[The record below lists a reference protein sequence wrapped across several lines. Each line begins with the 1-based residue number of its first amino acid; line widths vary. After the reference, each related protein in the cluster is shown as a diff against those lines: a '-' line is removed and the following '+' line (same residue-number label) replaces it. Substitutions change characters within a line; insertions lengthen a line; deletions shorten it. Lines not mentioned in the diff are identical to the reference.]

1 MGGTT
6 TVSAAGFDVTLD
18 QSGNNFTG
26 AVGVTG
32 ANVVLVDAS
41 GIVLG
46 TSAVSGTYAV
56 TATAGDITNT
66 GALVITGAS
75 TFTANGAGASITLA
89 NAANNFTGT
98 VTFAGS
104 GGLANVT
111 VADISALDLQALSLT
126 SNLSVTVGGA
136 VTQSGALAVTGTTT
150 LAATVAGTDI
160 DLSTQANVLTG
171 AVSIGGTAANVRDF
185 KLKNTSATA
194 GAIGNLVSTSLRDLT
209 VIYTAAGYQIP
220 TLTMGSLR
228 NIVVTTTGGGA
239 ITQAAGGIVQGVTGA
254 TATFTAGAN
263 AITLTS
269 GANDF
274 LGVVTLSNSGVND
287 VAVTDANSITLGT
300 VAIGGDLDVDTAS
313 GIATTGSIVS
323 STSGYLFLYSDA
335 GDLTLGEGTTY
346 SGQNITMSTGGNLVN
361 NTANSS
367 PFTNQNGGRTLIFST
382 SPNDNQ
388 PSSANGGFSGFGA
401 VYSKTLADIASLP
414 AGNQMVYS
422 DPLPVSQLD
431 SVTLNQIVETD
442 AYLAAVPLTGASLPA
457 LPRSDVRLGFRAGG
471 PQQRAPVVAPLG
483 QVDKN
488 VGTKGQSAEVVA
500 PGRLKVSQMKRVDE
514 NKAVGQ
520 VEGRQPMVQPVI
532 RIGVVSL
539 RSSGEYLP
547 FELAEVTMGG
557 IRISQK

>member
-1 MGGTT
+1 M
-6 TVSAAGFDVTLD
+6 
-18 QSGNNFTG
+18 
-26 AVGVTG
+26 
-32 ANVVLVDAS
+32 
-41 GIVLG
+41 
-46 TSAVSGTYAV
+46 
-56 TATAGDITNT
+56 
-66 GALVITGAS
+66 
-75 TFTANGAGASITLA
+75 
-89 NAANNFTGT
+89 
-98 VTFAGS
+98 
-104 GGLANVT
+104 
-111 VADISALDLQALSLT
+111 
-126 SNLSVTVGGA
+126 
-136 VTQSGALAVTGTTT
+136 TGTTT

-500 PGRLKVSQMKRVDE
+500 PGRLKVSQMKRVDA

-520 VEGRQPMVQPVI
+520 VEGTQPMVQPVI